1 MAVMI
6 DIVTSAEGQEMPRYL
21 NIFLV
26 LGKGKIHQDRKV
38 QFFCFFFVE
47 DIVIKSL
54 LHI

>member
-38 QFFCFFFVE
+38 LFFFVE

>member
-38 QFFCFFFVE
+38 LFFFFFE